1 MTKRF
6 MYICM
11 YNISVSIVFRIYHTL
26 FLQCFASRSC
36 WSACGELLNVHRGL
50 PDVHRA
56 RSRWPG
62 LLQESNCKEAV
73 GETDATQFLPFLPCN
88 LLGHQPF
95 YQRVLCEEQ
104 EGWCHFRQS
113 CPILGELDRR
123 YAAGSID
130 FDAQRNNRRLTKS
143 RSRVCAR
150 ALAKLPSSAR
160 AAARVC
166 IPVSIRKKKRFESTE
181 IHVSS

>member
-1 MTKRF
+1 MHVH
-6 MYICM
+6 M
-11 YNISVSIVFRIYHTL
+11 YNISVSIVCINYHIL
-26 FLQCFASRSC
+26 FLQCFASCSC
-36 WSACGELLNVHRGL
+36 WSVSGELPNVQRGL

-56 RSRWPG
+56 RSRWSRWPG

-123 YAAGSID
+123 YAARSID

-160 AAARVC
+160 AA
-166 IPVSIRKKKRFESTE
+166 
-181 IHVSS
+181 